1 VELAERFRTIPHR
14 VHLRICPRIGQPGAD
29 LQELYPLAVAFA
41 KPLGKVDQDVS
52 PVFVAPEPRKL
63 VSDGAADETRPDDA
77 FEAIVIELAEARG
90 ELFQ

>member
-1 VELAERFRTIPHR
+1 V
-14 VHLRICPRIGQPGAD
+14 
-29 LQELYPLAVAFA
+29 

-63 VSDGAADETRPDDA
+63 VSHRAADETRPDDA
-77 FEAIVIELAEARG
+77 LEAIVIELAEARG